1 MKRKIAATSTAATCC
16 SVIDILAAGNTGG
29 RIEELEF
36 LMNVHQSLTASRPLE
51 SFSPPGSVAAKVDA
65 MVRFQGVEKTYPAYR
80 GKPSVR
86 ALQNIDFAIPRG
98 SITGV
103 IGRSGAGKSSLVRL
117 INGLEKPTTGRVEVD
132 GRDISALTG
141 RELRLTQRSIGMIFQ
156 HFNLLS
162 SRTAAANIALPLEIA
177 GWSKADIA
185 VRVAELLELVDIADK
200 HDRYPSELSGGQKQR
215 IGIARALATRPSVLL
230 SDEATSALDPQT
242 TRAILDLLANI
253 NRELGVTI
261 VLITHEMSVV
271 RQLAK
276 EVVVIDAGDIV
287 ERGNVADIFTHPKQ
301 PITQTFLAE
310 VLGDSLPVSLASRLQ
325 EKQVPGGQAVIR
337 VLVRGDAGDTVVA
350 RLARELSIDVALL
363 SARIDEIGG
372 QRVGSLTIGVPGGDA
387 TAPQVLAYLSQ
398 HQFSAEGLGYVA

>member
-1 MKRKIAATSTAATCC
+1 MKAVSMNAHPSR
-16 SVIDILAAGNTGG
+16 VIGEPIEIQDAPAG
-29 RIEELEF
+29 
-36 LMNVHQSLTASRPLE
+36 P
-51 SFSPPGSVAAKVDA
+51 DA
-65 MVRFQGVEKTYPAYR
+65 MVRFESLSKTYPAYR
-80 GKPSVR
+80 GKPGIN
-86 ALQNIDFAIPRG
+86 ALEGIDFAIARG

-117 INGLEKPTTGRVEVD
+117 INGLEKPSTGRVVVD
-132 GRDISALTG
+132 NRDISALTG
-141 RELRLTQRSIGMIFQ
+141 RDLRLAQRSIGMIFQ

-162 SRTAAANIALPLEIA
+162 SRTAADNVALPLEIA
-177 GWSKADIA
+177 GWSKADIRA
-185 VRVAELLELVDIADK
+185 RVTELLALVGIADK

-276 EVVVIDAGDIV
+276 QVVVLDAGHVV
-287 ERGNVADIFTHPKQ
+287 ESGHVADIFTHPKH
-301 PITQTFLAE
+301 PITQSFLAE
-310 VLGDSLPVSLASRLQ
+310 VTGDSLPVSLASRIVQ
-325 EKQVPGGQAVIR
+325 EPGSHAVIR
-337 VLVRGDAGDTVVA
+337 VQVRGAGAGDTLIA
-350 RLARELSIDVALL
+350 RLARELGLDISLL

-372 QRVGSLTIGVPGGDA
+372 QHVGSLVLGIPGGESAA
-387 TAPQVLAYLSQ
+387 TRTLAWLSQ
-398 HQFSAEGLGYVA
+398 SQFPAERLGYVA

>member
-1 MKRKIAATSTAATCC
+1 
-16 SVIDILAAGNTGG
+16 
-29 RIEELEF
+29 
-36 LMNVHQSLTASRPLE
+36 MNVHQSLTAARPLE
-51 SFSPPGSVAAKVDA
+51 PFSPPDGVVAKVDS
-65 MVRFQGVEKTYPAYR
+65 MVRFEGVEKTYPAYR
-80 GKPSVR
+80 GKPGVR

-117 INGLEKPTTGRVEVD
+117 INGLEKPTAGRVEVD
-132 GRDISALTG
+132 GRDISALSG
-141 RELRLTQRSIGMIFQ
+141 RELRLAQRSIGMIFQ

-185 VRVAELLELVDIADK
+185 VRVAELLDLVDIADK

-242 TRAILDLLANI
+242 TRSILDLLANI

-287 ERGNVADIFTHPKQ
+287 ERGHVADIFTHPKQ

-310 VLGDSLPVSLASRLQ
+310 VLGDSLPVSLAGRLQ
-325 EKQVPGGQAVIR
+325 EKPVTGGQAVIR
-337 VLVRGDAGDTVVA
+337 VLVRGDAGDTVVS

-387 TAPQVLAYLSQ
+387 AAAQVLAYLSQ
-398 HQFSAEGLGYVA
+398 HQFSAERLGYVA

>member
-1 MKRKIAATSTAATCC
+1 MIRFEGVS
-16 SVIDILAAGNTGG
+16 
-29 RIEELEF
+29 
-36 LMNVHQSLTASRPLE
+36 
-51 SFSPPGSVAAKVDA
+51 KV
-65 MVRFQGVEKTYPAYR
+65 YPAYR
-80 GKPSVR
+80 DKPSVH
-86 ALQNIDFAIPRG
+86 ALQAIDFAIPRG

-117 INGLEKPTTGRVEVD
+117 INGLEKPSSGRVVVD
-132 GRDISALTG
+132 GREISALAG

-162 SRTAAANIALPLEIA
+162 SRTAADNIALPLEIA
-177 GWSKADIA
+177 GWSRADIA
-185 VRVAELLELVDIADK
+185 VRVEELLALVGIADK

-215 IGIARALATRPSVLL
+215 IGIARALATRPNVLL

-276 EVVVIDAGDIV
+276 EVAVIDGGHVV
-287 ERGNVADIFTHPKQ
+287 ERGHVADIFTHPRH
-301 PITQTFLAE
+301 PVTQAFLSEAI
-310 VLGDSLPVSLASRLQ
+310 GDSVPVSLTSRISPQ
-325 EKQVPGGQAVIR
+325 PVAGGKAVLR
-337 VLVRGDAGDTVVA
+337 VQVRGTEAGDTVVA
-350 RLARELSIDVALL
+350 RLSRELSHDVALL

-372 QRVGSLTIGVPGGDA
+372 QHVGSVILGIPGGEA
-387 TAPQVLAYLSQ
+387 AAGQALVYLSQ
-398 HQFSAEGLGYVA
+398 HEIPVERLGYVA